1 MRNCRP
7 GRPQPLFTWQSRG
20 DVPPNIRRRRSN
32 SELTGIDAV
41 ISLAIRA
48 CGVRGQVGTA
58 ASVNPT
64 PLGGH
69 GRRGD
74 LDSWGGVA
82 MLTGAGLQQFG
93 AGQSRRAGTFAPR
106 ISHPERLWNSTDHN
120 FPTVHGRT
128 P

>member
-48 CGVRGQVGTA
+48 CGVRGQVGNC
-58 ASVNPT
+58 SIGKPDS
-64 PLGGH
+64 LGGH
-69 GRRGD
+69 GGIEI
-74 LDSWGGVA
+74 LMVGEG
-82 MLTGAGLQQFG
+82 
-93 AGQSRRAGTFAPR
+93 
-106 ISHPERLWNSTDHN
+106 
-120 FPTVHGRT
+120 
-128 P
+128 